1 MTSSIF
7 YDFSPRTLTT
17 GLLAAFV
24 GSASSFAIVL
34 KGLAAVGA
42 SPDQASSGLLMLCI
56 AMGLGGIV
64 LSATFRMPISM
75 AWSTPGAALL
85 ISTPAVAGGYN
96 VAVGA
101 FLLCAALL
109 TLCGLWKPLGRW
121 VALIPMSLANAM
133 LAGILLRLCLAPVK
147 AIAEAPLQGVLIIA
161 VWAVVARLNRLMAVP
176 AAVAVAAILIAM
188 QLKSPQFGSFI
199 PHIELVTPQF
209 TLAAMISIALPLFI
223 VTMASQNIPGLA
235 VLSVNGYK
243 PAPGPLFLASG
254 LFSFL
259 SAPFGGHAVNLSALA
274 AALCAGEEAH
284 PDPQKR
290 YWAAIITGFGYIAF
304 GLCAGIVTAFVN
316 VANPI
321 LIEAVAGLAL
331 MGSFSNSINGALQ
344 DVDHREA
351 AILTFLVTASGLSFY
366 GIGGAF
372 WGLIA
377 GGVMLGLR
385 RWRV

>member
-1 MTSSIF
+1 MSRF
-7 YDFSPRTLTT
+7 KDFSPRTIST
-17 GLLAAFV
+17 GLLASFV
-24 GSASSFAIVL
+24 GFASSFAIVL
-34 KGLAAVGA
+34 KGLSAVGA
-42 SPDQASSGLLMLCI
+42 SPEQASSGLLALSV

-64 LSATFRMPISM
+64 LSAMHKMPISV

-85 ISTPAVAGGYN
+85 ISTPAVDGGYN

-101 FLLCAALL
+101 FLICAALL

-121 VALIPMSLANAM
+121 VALIPTSLANAM
-133 LAGILLRLCLAPVK
+133 LAGILLKLCLSPVQ
-147 AIAEAPLQGVLIIA
+147 AIAQKPWQGLLIVV

-176 AAVAVAAILIAM
+176 AAVAVAAIIIATE
-188 QLKSPQFGSFI
+188 LKSPQFGAFA
-199 PHIELVTPQF
+199 PHLEWVAPQF
-209 TLAAMISIALPLFI
+209 SLAAMISIALPLFI

-235 VLSVNGYK
+235 VLNVNGYK
-243 PAPGPLFLASG
+243 PAPGPLFLVTG

-331 MGSFSNSINGALQ
+331 MGSFSNSISGALINNDQ
-344 DVDHREA
+344 REA
-351 AILTFLVTASGLSFY
+351 ATLTFLVTASGLSFY

-372 WGLIA
+372 WGLVA
-377 GGVMLGLR
+377 GGIMLGLR
-385 RWRV
+385 KWRG